1 MINIY
6 PSNHLENL
14 VILLDKVMQVSPGN
28 LLNEEVILVQSK
40 GMQHWLNLSL
50 AESRGISM
58 NLKFSL
64 PVQFFWQQM
73 RGILG
78 KDQVPEQ
85 SPYAREVLSWR
96 LFDLLAD
103 PEVTDSLFCTEPTV
117 YWRKGQGAQ
126 DELKRYQLA
135 SQLADLFEQYLIY
148 RPDWIF
154 DWETGGEPDKWQ
166 AHLWRLLVAQDP
178 QHPLRLLQQAK
189 AMLRQGSYHLPE
201 RISLFGINA
210 MPPLWLEFLSQLGEQ
225 TQVHLFH
232 LNPCVEYWGNLQSE
246 KQIAKQLDRWTLADD
261 DAFMDEPGN
270 PLLANLGAQGREFLN
285 LLQEQTSIEIP
296 VFDAPDELPVAGDA
310 SPRVLH
316 RIQTDILKLTDA
328 REAPESQVDDSV
340 VIASAHSALRE
351 VQALHDWLLHQ
362 FNQDPDLT
370 PKDIVVMCPQVE
382 SYAPYVDAVFAHGWT
397 DHAETVPPLPCTIA
411 DRTLKE
417 SEPLVELFSSLLEL
431 PDSRFQVSR
440 ILAYLRVPA
449 VQLKFD
455 ISDDELDQISHWL
468 SQAAVHWARD
478 SEHKAQ
484 LVGAEGLN
492 DRTSWQQGLSRLLLG
507 FAHGDSASIYQDQLL
522 LPDVE
527 GDQALLLGRLMQLL
541 SLLSRYTA
549 ELSRPRTALQ
559 WKTFLNEIKE
569 GLFDE
574 VSDDQVGQQI
584 LTQAIDDLSE
594 YTQAAGFTGLIPLVV
609 VRDFLTLHFSQPE
622 PGRQFMAG
630 QVTFCSMVPMR
641 SVPFKVVAI
650 LGLNDGEFPRQRQPM
665 GFDLMAHDKPRKG
678 DRSRR
683 GDDRYLFLEALIS
696 ARDKL
701 YLSYQGHDIKTNKRR
716 EPSLVLRELMEYLER
731 GYGWS
736 FPQEGGGDLH
746 SVPLQPFSPDNY
758 LGEQGS
764 FNAAWL
770 KLSHKAELRENLLPL
785 PALELSPEPVSI
797 DQLVSLFDN
806 PSRAFAQQRLQ
817 LYLDAAGV
825 EVPEDSEP
833 FVSNHLDRYLLQE
846 ALIEAQL
853 AGEDTETLLQQAR
866 LSGQLPDTPVMA
878 QELQAW
884 AEQAA
889 QFTDHLQAQGVD
901 QLEHKNLEFALNGIT
916 LTSRQPW
923 LEEGLIYWRLASPKG
938 KDDVRLWLNHLLAH
952 CVTGQPINTRGIYR
966 DVKKDKVREVHFEPV
981 ADAPAQLSQLLDLW
995 QKGMQ
1000 QPLLLNATL
1009 GQRYGLSENFDET
1022 QLYKAWAGDMM
1033 NPGLVDN
1040 PYVAWFWPQMPAWG
1054 EVEADLSDCYTALY
1068 QHRREVK

>member
-1 MINIY
+1 LINIY

-28 LLNEEVILVQSK
+28 LLSEEVILVQSK

-50 AESRGISM
+50 AQSRGISM

-73 RGILG
+73 RAILG

-85 SPYAREVLSWR
+85 SSYAREVLSWR

-103 PEVTDSLFCTEPTV
+103 PQVTGSLFCTEPTA
-117 YWRKGQGAQ
+117 YWRKGEGEQ

-154 DWETGGEPDKWQ
+154 DWEVGGEPDQWQ

-178 QHPLRLLQQAK
+178 QHPLRLLQQAR
-189 AMLRQGSYHLPE
+189 ATLRQGSCRLPE
-201 RISLFGINA
+201 RICLFGINA
-210 MPPLWLEFLSQLGEQ
+210 MPPLWLEFLSHLGEQ

-232 LNPCVEYWGNLQSE
+232 LNPCVEYWGNLLTE
-246 KQIAKQLDRWTLADD
+246 KQVAKQLDRWMAC
-261 DAFMDEPGN
+261 DAEFFMDEPGN

-285 LLQEQTSIEIP
+285 LLQEQTTVEIP
-296 VFDAPDELPVAGDA
+296 VFDAPDELPVTGKA
-310 SPRVLH
+310 SAQVLY
-316 RIQTDILKLTDA
+316 RIQTDILQLRDA
-328 REAPESQVDDSV
+328 RDLPESLVDDSV

-370 PKDIVVMCPQVE
+370 PKDILVMCPQVE
-382 SYAPYVDAVFAHGWT
+382 NYAPYVDAVFARGWT

-449 VQLKFD
+449 VQMKFD
-455 ISDDELDQISHWL
+455 IADDELDQISHWL
-468 SQAAVHWARD
+468 NSAAVHWARD

-492 DRTSWQQGLSRLLLG
+492 DRFSWRQGLERLVLG
-507 FAHGDSASIYQDQLL
+507 FAQGDSASIYQDRLL

-559 WKTFLNEIKE
+559 WKSFLSEIKE
-569 GLFDE
+569 GLL
-574 VSDDQVGQQI
+574 SDLSEDQSGQQI
-584 LTQAIDDLSE
+584 LIQAIDDLSE

-650 LGLNDGEFPRQRQPM
+650 LGLNDGEFPRQRQPL
-665 GFDLMAHDKPRKG
+665 GFDLIARDKPRRG

-701 YLSYQGHDIKTNKRR
+701 YLSYQGHDIKTNVRR
-716 EPSLVLRELMEYLER
+716 EPSLVLRELMDYLQR

-736 FPQEGGGDLH
+736 FPEEGEGDLS
-746 SVPLQPFSPDNY
+746 SVPLQPFSLENY
-758 LGEQGS
+758 QGEQGS
-764 FNAAWL
+764 FNPAWL
-770 KLSHKAELRENLLPL
+770 KLADRADPRENLLPL
-785 PALELSPEPVSI
+785 PPIELSQEPVSI
-797 DQLVSLFDN
+797 EQLVSLFDN

-833 FVSNHLDRYLLQE
+833 FESNHLDRYLLQE
-846 ALIEAQL
+846 TLIEAQL
-853 AGEDTETLLQQAR
+853 AGQDTEVLLQQAR
-866 LSGQLPDTPVMA
+866 LSGHLPDTPTMEL
-878 QELQAW
+878 ELQVW
-884 AEQAA
+884 ADQAV
-889 QFTDHLQAQGVD
+889 QFTAHLQEQGVENI
-901 QLEHKNLEFALNGIT
+901 EHKNFELELNGIT
-916 LTSRQPW
+916 LASRQPW
-923 LEEGLIYWRLASPKG
+923 LDEGLIYWRLASPKG

-952 CVTGQPINTRGIYR
+952 CVTGQPVNTRGIFR

-981 ADAPAQLSQLLDLW
+981 ADAEAQLLQLIGLW

-1000 QPLLLNATL
+1000 QPVLLNASL
-1009 GQRYGLSENFDET
+1009 GQRFGLSDSFDEP
-1022 QLYKAWAGDMM
+1022 QLYKAWAGDMV
-1033 NPGLVDN
+1033 NPGLQDN
-1040 PYVAWFWPQMPAWG
+1040 PYVAWFWPEMPVWD
-1054 EVEADLSDCYTALY
+1054 EIESDLTACYTALY
-1068 QHRREVK
+1068 QHRREEK